1 MQQRHRSLAV
11 AGSTAGAL
19 AFAAVVG
26 AQARSTTWVTHPV
39 IFASTGDGG
48 LLQQFEAKT
57 GIKVEV
63 VTFPNE
69 VLPQR
74 IQSEFVAS
82 CRPRCLAQRRC
93 RVRRSCHDLTAAMGG
108 TAKAANALQRAET
121 EVNALFT

>member
-1 MQQRHRSLAV
+1 MQQRRRSLAV

-26 AQARSTTWVTHPV
+26 AQVRSITWVTHPV

-48 LLQQFEAKT
+48 LLQQFEART

-74 IQSEFVAS
+74 
-82 CRPRCLAQRRC
+82 RC
-93 RVRRSCHDLTAAMGG
+93 RVRRSGHNLTAAMGG
-108 TAKAANALQRAET
+108 TAKAANALQQAET